1 MIKKLEVRIPTFKV
15 DTLLSHKHNNVKK
28 LSYSIEDVRKECTKY
43 LKYTMHKIKVNRAT
57 VQAHGCVA
65 SCSSLHMGQ
74 EILRL
79 NHSRRQCE

>member
-1 MIKKLEVRIPTFKV
+1 MIKKLQVHIPTLKW
-15 DTLLSHKHNNVKK
+15 DTL

-65 SCSSLHMGQ
+65 SCSSLPMSKLFISAYGTGDFTTKPF
-74 EILRL
+74 EKAV
-79 NHSRRQCE
+79 

>member
-1 MIKKLEVRIPTFKV
+1 MIKKLQVHIPTLKW
-15 DTLLSHKHNNVKK
+15 DTL

-57 VQAHGCVA
+57 VHAHGCVA